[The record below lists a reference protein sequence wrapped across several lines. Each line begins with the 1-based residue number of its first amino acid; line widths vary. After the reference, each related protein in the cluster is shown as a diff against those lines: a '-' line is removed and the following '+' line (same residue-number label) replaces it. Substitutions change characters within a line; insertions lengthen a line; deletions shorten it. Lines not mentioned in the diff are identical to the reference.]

1 VDSGGSKQPHC
12 QTILQ
17 ELAAK
22 SIEGRHLMATSI
34 CIKCSGHSFE
44 VVLFTPIGDSRKLSI
59 VQCSGCGTPVGVM
72 DPAAGPQIEA
82 LKAQVAAIDQRL
94 SRIAQALQD

>member
-1 VDSGGSKQPHC
+1 
-12 QTILQ
+12 
-17 ELAAK
+17 
-22 SIEGRHLMATSI
+22 MATST

-44 VVLFTPIGDSRKLSI
+44 VVLFTPIGCSRKLSI
-59 VQCSGCGTPVGVM
+59 VQCSSCGTPIGM
-72 DPAAGPQIEA
+72 LDPATGLQIEA

>member
-1 VDSGGSKQPHC
+1 
-12 QTILQ
+12 
-17 ELAAK
+17 
-22 SIEGRHLMATSI
+22 MATST

-44 VVLFTPIGDSRKLSI
+44 VVLFTPIGGSRKLSI
-59 VQCSGCGTPVGVM
+59 VQCSSCGTPIGM
-72 DPAAGPQIEA
+72 LDPATGIQIEA